1 MFFLYNYIQFIY
13 LQLEAFLSQRLSES
27 NNSGNVL
34 ASSQFQTAP
43 ASIQIDGKLIET
55 MSTEVRRLI
64 DQLTSPKIQPL
75 MLIRNSPR

>member
-1 MFFLYNYIQFIY
+1 
-13 LQLEAFLSQRLSES
+13 
-27 NNSGNVL
+27 
-34 ASSQFQTAP
+34 
-43 ASIQIDGKLIET
+43 